1 MVKALGTGIGFE
13 VSRLDFDTAGKDL
26 STNHITRST
35 TLEVDGAPAPEW
47 QFEETMLEDHC
58 VAVAT
63 RPDKPDQVSGMR
75 DGLFSLCKKKT
86 ENNNKTT
93 TTTKANNN
101 NNNNKTAKKQEK
113 RKKKKKKQSL
123 MRGFLDPGKFF
134 PLTCICQK

>member
-63 RPDKPDQVSGMR
+63 RPDKPEQVSGMR
-75 DGLFSLCKKKT
+75 DCVKRKKK
-86 ENNNKTT
+86 T

-101 NNNNKTAKKQEK
+101 NKKLQKNTRKEK
-113 RKKKKKKQSL
+113 RRRRSSHSCV
-123 MRGFLDPGKFF
+123 GFW
-134 PLTCICQK
+134 TQVSSSR

>member
-1 MVKALGTGIGFE
+1 MKALGTGIGFE

-63 RPDKPDQVSGMR
+63 RPDKPEQVSGMR
-75 DGLFSLCKKKT
+75 DCVKRKKKT
-86 ENNNKTT
+86 TTKQQRQKQT
-93 TTTKANNN
+93 TTTKNCK
-101 NNNNKTAKKQEK
+101 KTRE
-113 RKKKKKKQSL
+113 KKKEEEAVTHAWVSGP
-123 MRGFLDPGKFF
+123 R
-134 PLTCICQK
+134 